1 MATQERPADATPPTT
16 LPIRPDRIPDE
27 LAQRPQWVC
36 WRWERTNRPS
46 KPWTKVPIN
55 PTTGNKAS
63 STNPATWSTLAA
75 ALEGKRRLSGIAG
88 VGYVFA
94 ADDPYVGIDQDGC
107 RDPQTGHITP
117 EAMAL
122 AGRLD
127 SYTEASVSGT
137 GLHTILRATLP
148 AGGNRKGAIEVYAA
162 GRFFTFTGCT
172 LPGLDTITDRADELV
187 RWHRELFPPPSAAPI
202 PVSIFPPLRLDD
214 RDLLERCRRSPKFC
228 RLHDTG
234 DLSDYEENH
243 SRADL
248 GLLDFFVREGATD
261 PDQLERLFDGSALGQ
276 RDKWR
281 ARTDYRERTIARALD
296 GRVVPFPP
304 GSAARPLAATGTED
318 ATGTNATDLPDDL
331 PTLKA
336 MIVDLG
342 RRVEAAEQR
351 AARAE
356 ERAARLGELQSK
368 TVRIMG
374 NNHLRTART
383 TAAVLS
389 YEFANREAADDPGDN
404 GLYPI
409 PLKRIAE
416 RSGCSEDAA
425 ASHIELLAS
434 NGAIR
439 KETRWIPEQIDPETG
454 EITGGHK
461 RQFLGPVGGTITF
474 AETVATLTPA
484 KPSNWGGKR
493 TACPDHPEAGAIKR
507 WTLHC
512 AECDRELDAGEE
524 YQAPRATPQDAEM
537 DGPTS
542 GEESPRRGARG
553 ARGTPRIAASKNGN
567 HGGGENRKLR
577 SSSLAPD
584 PRSPTASAWLAG
596 SAVPSA
602 AHVVPVDDGKE
613 ELLL

>member
-16 LPIRPDRIPDE
+16 LPIRLDHIPAE
-27 LAQRPQWVC
+27 LAERPQWVC
-36 WRWERTNRPS
+36 WRWEWTGRTP

-63 STNPATWSTLAA
+63 STNPATWSPLAT
-75 ALEGKRRLSGIAG
+75 ALERHSRFPEIAG

-122 AGRLD
+122 VARLN

-137 GLHTILRATLP
+137 GLHTIVRATLP
-148 AGGNRKGAIEVYAA
+148 PGGNRKGAIEAYAT

-172 LPGLDTITDRADELV
+172 LPGLDTIGDRTDEVA

-202 PVSIFPPLRLDD
+202 PVSILPSLRLDD
-214 RDLLERCRRSPKFC
+214 QDLLERCRRSPKFC
-228 RLHDTG
+228 RLYDTG

-248 GLLDFFVREGATD
+248 GLLDFFVREGVTD

-276 RDKWR
+276 RDKWQR
-281 ARTDYRERTIARALD
+281 RPDYRARTIARALD
-296 GRVVPFPP
+296 GHVVPFPQAR
-304 GSAARPLAATGTED
+304 AARRLAATGTED
-318 ATGTNATDLPDDL
+318 AIGTDAESLPDDL

-336 MIVDLG
+336 MILDLS

-356 ERAARLGELQSK
+356 QRAERLGELQSK
-368 TVRIMG
+368 TVRIVG
-374 NNHLRTART
+374 NNKLRSART

-416 RSGCSEDAA
+416 RAGCSEDAA

-461 RQFLGPVGGTITF
+461 RQFLGPIGDAISF
-474 AETVATLTPA
+474 ADHVAALTPQ

-493 TACPDHPEAGAIKR
+493 VACPDHPTAGTVKR
-507 WTLHC
+507 WSVHC
-512 AECDRELDAGEE
+512 AECDRELDNGED
-524 YQAPRATPQDAEM
+524 YQAPKASPQDAELV
-537 DGPTS
+537 DIAPSKRPPRRS
-542 GEESPRRGARG
+542 GE
-553 ARGTPRIAASKNGN
+553 GTPRITASKND
-567 HGGGENRKLR
+567 HHRGGENRNLR
-577 SSSLAPD
+577 SSSPVPD
-584 PRSPTASAWLAG
+584 LRSPTASAWLAG
-596 SAVPSA
+596 SALSPTPRI
-602 AHVVPVDDGKE
+602 VPVGDGKE

>member
-1 MATQERPADATPPTT
+1 MATQEHPADVTPPTT

-36 WRWERTNRPS
+36 WRWEWTGRTP

-55 PTTGNKAS
+55 PTTGTKAS
-63 STNPATWSTLAA
+63 STNPATWGTLAA
-75 ALEGKRRLSGIAG
+75 ALEGLRRRPGIAG
-88 VGYVFA
+88 VGYVFD

-122 AGRLD
+122 VARLN

-137 GLHTILRATLP
+137 GLHTIVRATLP
-148 AGGNRKGAIEVYAA
+148 SGGNRKGATEAYAT

-172 LPGLDTITDRADELV
+172 LPGLNTIADRAAEIAQ
-187 RWHRELFPPPSAAPI
+187 WHRETFPLPPVRVTPI
-202 PVSIFPPLRLDD
+202 PIAPTQHLND
-214 RDLLERCRRSPKFC
+214 RELLERCRRSPKFC
-228 RLHDTG
+228 RLYDAG

-281 ARTDYRERTIARALD
+281 TRADYRERTIARALD

-304 GSAARPLAATGTED
+304 VSVARPLAATGTED
-318 ATGTNATDLPDDL
+318 AIAAGTDDLPDDL

-342 RRVEAAEQR
+342 RRVEAAERR

-416 RSGCSEDAA
+416 RAGCSEDAA

-439 KETRWIPEQIDPETG
+439 KETRWIPEQIDEDG
-454 EITGGHK
+454 VIMGGHK
-461 RQFLGPVGGTITF
+461 RQFLGPVGNAVTF

-484 KPSNWGGKR
+484 KASNWGGKR
-493 TACPDHPEAGAIKR
+493 VACPDHPEAGTVKR

-512 AECDRELDAGEE
+512 AECDRELDAGED
-524 YQAPRATPQDAEM
+524 YQAPKASPQDAELV
-537 DGPTS
+537 DIAPSKRPPRRS
-542 GEESPRRGARG
+542 GE
-553 ARGTPRIAASKNGN
+553 GTPRITASKNDH
-567 HGGGENRKLR
+567 HGGGENRNLR
-577 SSSLAPD
+577 SSSPVPD
-584 PRSPTASAWLAG
+584 LRSPTASAWLAG
-596 SAVPSA
+596 SALSPTPRI
-602 AHVVPVDDGKE
+602 VPVGNGKE

>member
-16 LPIRPDRIPDE
+16 LPIRLDHIPAE
-27 LAQRPQWVC
+27 LAERPQWVC
-36 WRWERTNRPS
+36 WRWEWTGRTP

-75 ALEGKRRLSGIAG
+75 ALERQRRLPEIAG

-107 RDPQTGHITP
+107 RNPQTGHITP

-127 SYTEASVSGT
+127 SYTEVSVSGT
-137 GLHTILRATLP
+137 GLHTIVRATLP
-148 AGGNRKGAIEVYAA
+148 AGGNRKDSIEAYAA
-162 GRFFTFTGCT
+162 GRFFTVTGCT
-172 LPGLDTITDRADELV
+172 LPGLDTIMDRADEV
-187 RWHRELFPPPSAAPI
+187 ARWHRETFPPPPPNPR
-202 PVSIFPPLRLDD
+202 PVAMLPTLRLDD
-214 RDLLERCRRSPKFC
+214 RELLERCRRSPKFC
-228 RLHDTG
+228 RLYDAG
-234 DLSDYEENH
+234 DLSDYEGNH

-261 PDQLERLFDGSALGQ
+261 PDQLERLFDDSVLGQ

-281 ARTDYRERTIARALD
+281 HRPDYRERTIARALD
-296 GRVVPFPP
+296 GRVVPFSPV
-304 GSAARPLAATGTED
+304 SLARPLAATGTDD
-318 ATGTNATDLPDDL
+318 ATGDLDALPDDL
-331 PTLKA
+331 PTLKT
-336 MIVDLG
+336 MIIHLTRQVKVAE
-342 RRVEAAEQR
+342 RRAAQAEQR
-351 AARAE
+351 A
-356 ERAARLGELQSK
+356 ERLSALQSK
-368 TVRIMG
+368 TVRIVG
-374 NNHLRTART
+374 NNKLRSART

-389 YEFANREAADDPGDN
+389 YEFANRETAGDPGDN

-416 RSGCSEDAA
+416 RAGCSEDAA
-425 ASHIELLAS
+425 ANHIELLAS

-461 RQFLGPVGGTITF
+461 RQFLGPVGDAIAF
-474 AETVATLTPA
+474 AETVATLAPE

-493 TACPDHPEAGAIKR
+493 TGCPDHPEAGTIKR

-512 AECDRELDAGEE
+512 AECDRLLDASED
-524 YQAPRATPQDAEM
+524 YQAPKASPQDAKM
-537 DGPTS
+537 V
-542 GEESPRRGARG
+542 EE
-553 ARGTPRIAASKNGN
+553 GTPQIAASKNGN
-567 HGGGENRKLR
+567 HGGYENRKLR
-577 SSSLAPD
+577 SSPPAPD
-584 PRSPTASAWLAG
+584 PRSPTASAWLVG
-596 SAVPSA
+596 SAVPSTPR
-602 AHVVPVDDGKE
+602 VVPVGDGKE